1 MPTIIEGGALATLLA
16 MSVAAP
22 VLLALDTATDR
33 VHAALAVGA
42 AVQTL
47 DLPGG
52 AQASTQLLP
61 ALQGL
66 LRDAGLAWPDLD
78 AIAFGSG
85 PGAFTGLRTA
95 CSVTQGLALGA
106 DCPVIVIDTL
116 MAVAE
121 DARQQSPQTCAPG
134 DVVWVLQDARMDELY
149 VGAFTWDGADWQVA
163 HATQLWPLT
172 EPVSRWTRGSLTPT
186 EGLRLCGNA
195 LQAYPDRFAPLWPL
209 GARVLGEASA
219 APRGAALAAL
229 AQRAWARGDTVDV
242 ALALP
247 RYVRD
252 KVAQTTAER
261 RAIAQAPRHID
272 RLMTVDDI
280 PAVLEMEQAACV
292 HPVHAWTED
301 NYRSSLRS
309 GYWMRVRC
317 EADSGRIVAVCVAM
331 DGVDEVHL
339 LNIVVSRAHQGQGI
353 ARALLGLLC
362 ERCRARQA
370 GLLWLE
376 VRPSNERALA
386 LYRREGFVEVG
397 RRKAYYPAP
406 EGRED
411 ALVMRRDIDLGGA
424 ARAVD

>member
-1 MPTIIEGGALATLLA
+1 

-22 VLLALDTATDR
+22 VLLALDTAIDR

-42 AVQTL
+42 AVQAL

-52 AQASTQLLP
+52 AQASAQLLP

-66 LRDAGLAWPDLD
+66 LRDAGLTWSDLD

-106 DCPVIVIDTL
+106 DCPVIVLDTL

-121 DARQQSPQTCAPG
+121 DARQQAPQDCAPG
-134 DVVWVLQDARMDELY
+134 DTVWVLQDARMEELY

-163 HATQLWPLT
+163 QAAQLWPLT
-172 EPVSRWTRGSLTPT
+172 EPIARWAQVSQDTAKDLH
-186 EGLRLCGNA
+186 LCGNA
-195 LQAYPDRFAPLWPL
+195 LQAYPDRFATLWPL
-209 GARVLGEASA
+209 GVTVMGETA
-219 APRGAALAAL
+219 APRGGALLAL

-272 RLMTVDDI
+272 RLMTEADI

-317 EADSGRIVAVCVAM
+317 EVDGGRIVAVCVAM
-331 DGVDEVHL
+331 DGVDEIHL
-339 LNIVVSRAHQGQGI
+339 LNIAVARAQQGQGI
-353 ARALLGLLC
+353 ARALLGLLY
-362 ERCRARQA
+362 ERCLARQA
-370 GLLWLE
+370 SLLWLE
-376 VRPSNERALA
+376 VRPSNERACA
-386 LYRREGFVEVG
+386 LYIREGFVEVG
-397 RRKAYYPAP
+397 RRKGYYPAP
-406 EGRED
+406 DGRED
-411 ALVMRRDIDLGGA
+411 ALVMRRNIDLGGP

>member
-1 MPTIIEGGALATLLA
+1 
-16 MSVAAP
+16 MSAAAP

-33 VHAALAVGA
+33 VHAALAVGH
-42 AVQTL
+42 AVQSL
-47 DLPGG
+47 DLAGG
-52 AQASTQLLP
+52 AQASAQLLP

-66 LRDAGLAWPDLD
+66 LREAGLTWADLD

-106 DCPVIVIDTL
+106 NCPVIVLDTL

-121 DARQQSPQTCAPG
+121 DARQQAPQASAPG

-149 VGAFTWDGADWQVA
+149 VGAFSWDGQDWQVA
-163 HATQLWPLT
+163 QPAQLWPLT
-172 EPVSRWTRGSLTPT
+172 EPLARWGEAHTAA
-186 EGLRLCGNA
+186 LRLCGNA
-195 LQAYPDRFAPLWPL
+195 LQAYPDRFAPLWSL
-209 GARVLGEASA
+209 GATALGTGA
-219 APRGAALAAL
+219 APRGPALVAL
-229 AQRAWARGDTVDV
+229 SQRAWARGNVVDV

-261 RAIAQAPRHID
+261 RAVAQAPRYAD
-272 RLMTVDDI
+272 RLMTEADI
-280 PAVLEMEQAACV
+280 PAVIEMERAACA
-292 HPVHAWTED
+292 HPLHAWTED

-331 DGVDEVHL
+331 DGADEIHL
-339 LNIVVSRAHQGQGI
+339 LNIAVARAQQGQGL
-353 ARALLGLLC
+353 ARALLGLLY
-362 ERCRARQA
+362 ERCRARRA
-370 GLLWLE
+370 ALLWLE
-376 VRPSNERALA
+376 VRPSNDRAHA
-386 LYRREGFVEVG
+386 LYLREGFVEVG
-397 RRKAYYPAP
+397 RRKGYYPAP

-411 ALVMRRDIDLGGA
+411 ALVMRRDIELGGL

>member
-1 MPTIIEGGALATLLA
+1 MDHIIEGGALATLLA
-16 MSVAAP
+16 MSFAAP

-33 VHAALAVGA
+33 VHAALVVGD

-52 AQASTQLLP
+52 AQASAQLLP
-61 ALQGL
+61 ALQGML
-66 LRDAGLAWPDLD
+66 HEAGLAWPDLD

-106 DCPVIVIDTL
+106 DCPVIVLDTL

-121 DARQQSPQTCAPG
+121 DARQQAPEDCPPG
-134 DVVWVLQDARMDELY
+134 TEVWVLQDARMEELY
-149 VGAFTWDGADWQVA
+149 VGAFTWRGQDWQVA
-163 HATQLWPLT
+163 QAAQLWPLS
-172 EPVSRWTRGSLTPT
+172 EPVARWASDAGRGA
-186 EGLRLCGNA
+186 ELRLCGNA
-195 LQAYPDRFAPLWPL
+195 LRTYPDHFAPLWPL
-209 GARVLGEASA
+209 GAAVLGAAEA

-229 AQRAWARGDTVDV
+229 AQRAWLRGEAVDV

-261 RAIAQAPRHID
+261 RAIAQAPRYTD
-272 RLMTVDDI
+272 RMMTEADI
-280 PAVLEMEQAACV
+280 PAVLAMEQAACA
-292 HPVHAWTED
+292 HPVHAWTEG

-317 EADSGRIVAVCVAM
+317 ETDSGRVVAVCVAM
-331 DGVDEVHL
+331 DGADEIHL
-339 LNIVVSRAHQGQGI
+339 LNIAVDRMLQGRGI
-353 ARALLGLLC
+353 ARALLGLLY

-370 GLLWLE
+370 GVLWLE
-376 VRPSNERALA
+376 VRPSNGRARALYA
-386 LYRREGFVEVG
+386 REGFVEVG

-411 ALVMRRDIDLGGA
+411 ALVMRRDIDLGGR

>member
-1 MPTIIEGGALATLLA
+1 

-52 AQASTQLLP
+52 AQASAQLLP
-61 ALQGL
+61 ALRGL
-66 LRDAGLAWPDLD
+66 LREAGLTWSDLD

-106 DCPVIVIDTL
+106 DCPVIVLDTL

-121 DARQQSPQTCAPG
+121 DARQQAPQDCAPG
-134 DVVWVLQDARMDELY
+134 DTVWVLQDARMEELY
-149 VGAFTWDGADWQVA
+149 VGAFTWNGADWLVA
-163 HATQLWPLT
+163 HPAQLWPLT
-172 EPVSRWTRGSLTPT
+172 EPVARWAQGAHTAA
-186 EGLRLCGNA
+186 GLRLCGNA
-195 LQAYPDRFAPLWPL
+195 LQAYPERFAPLWPL
-209 GARVLGEASA
+209 GATVLAEAPS
-219 APRGAALAAL
+219 APRGGALATL

-272 RLMTVDDI
+272 RLMTAADI
-280 PAVLEMEQAACV
+280 PAVLVMEQAACV

-331 DGVDEVHL
+331 DGVDEIHL
-339 LNIVVSRAHQGQGI
+339 LNIAVAREHQGQGI
-353 ARALLGLLC
+353 ARALLGLLYA
-362 ERCRARQA
+362 RCRDRQA

-376 VRPSNERALA
+376 VRPSNERACA
-386 LYRREGFVEVG
+386 LYTREGFVEVG
-397 RRKAYYPAP
+397 RRKGYYPAP
-406 EGRED
+406 DGRED
-411 ALVMRRDIDLGGA
+411 ALVMRRDIDLGGP

>member
-1 MPTIIEGGALATLLA
+1 
-16 MSVAAP
+16 MSVAVP

-33 VHAALAVGA
+33 VHAALAVGT

-52 AQASTQLLP
+52 AQASAQLLP

-66 LRDAGLAWPDLD
+66 LRDAGLTWSDLD

-106 DCPVIVIDTL
+106 DCPVIVLDTL

-121 DARQQSPQTCAPG
+121 DARQQAPQGCVPG
-134 DVVWVLQDARMDELY
+134 DVVWVLQDARMEELY

-163 HATQLWPLT
+163 QAAQLWPLT
-172 EPVSRWTRGSLTPT
+172 EPVARWGQDARAAA
-186 EGLRLCGNA
+186 GLHLCGNA
-195 LQAYPDRFAPLWPL
+195 LQAYPDRFASLWPL
-209 GARVLGEASA
+209 GATVLGEATA
-219 APRGAALAAL
+219 APRAGALAAL

-261 RAIAQAPRHID
+261 RAIAQAPRHLD
-272 RLMTVDDI
+272 RLMTEVDI
-280 PAVLEMEQAACV
+280 PAVLTMEQAACV
-292 HPVHAWTED
+292 HPVHAWTDD

-331 DGVDEVHL
+331 DGVDEIHL
-339 LNIVVSRAHQGQGI
+339 LNIAVAREHQGQGI
-353 ARALLGLLC
+353 ARALFGLLYA
-362 ERCRARQA
+362 RCRDRQA
-370 GLLWLE
+370 SLLWLE
-376 VRPSNERALA
+376 VRHSNERACA
-386 LYRREGFVEVG
+386 LYIREGFVEVG
-397 RRKAYYPAP
+397 RRKGYYPAP
-406 EGRED
+406 DGRED
-411 ALVMRRDIDLGGA
+411 ALVMRRNIDLGGA
-424 ARAVD
+424 TRAVD

>member
-1 MPTIIEGGALATLLA
+1 MGT
-16 MSVAAP
+16 
-22 VLLALDTATDR
+22 
-33 VHAALAVGA
+33 

-52 AQASTQLLP
+52 AQASAQLLP
-61 ALQGL
+61 AVRGL
-66 LRDAGLAWPDLD
+66 LREAGLGWSDLD

-106 DCPVIVIDTL
+106 DCPVIVLDTL

-121 DARQQSPQTCAPG
+121 DARQQAPQDCAPG
-134 DVVWVLQDARMDELY
+134 DVVWVLQDARMEELY
-149 VGAFTWDGADWQVA
+149 VGAFTWDGADWKVA
-163 HATQLWPLT
+163 QAAQLWPLT
-172 EPVSRWTRGSLTPT
+172 EPAARWAQGSPNTVP
-186 EGLRLCGNA
+186 GLRLCGNA
-195 LQAYPDRFAPLWPL
+195 LQAYPDRFAALWPQ
-209 GARVLGEASA
+209 GATVLGEATA
-219 APRGAALAAL
+219 APRAGALAAL

-272 RLMTVDDI
+272 RLMTAADI
-280 PAVLEMEQAACV
+280 PAVLAMEQAACV

-331 DGVDEVHL
+331 DGVDEIHL
-339 LNIVVSRAHQGQGI
+339 LNIAVARAQQGQGI
-353 ARALLGLLC
+353 ARALLGLLY

-370 GLLWLE
+370 SLLWLE
-376 VRPSNERALA
+376 VRPSNARACA
-386 LYRREGFVEVG
+386 LYLREGFVEVG
-397 RRKAYYPAP
+397 LRKGYYPAP

-411 ALVMRRDIDLGGA
+411 ALVMRRDIELGGSEH
-424 ARAVD
+424 AVA

>member
-1 MPTIIEGGALATLLA
+1 MFAIIEGSALATLA
-16 MSVAAP
+16 FMSVAVP

-33 VHAALAVGA
+33 VHAALAVGE
-42 AVQTL
+42 AVRPL

-66 LRDAGLAWPDLD
+66 LRDAGLVWTDLD

-106 DCPVIVIDTL
+106 DCPVIVLDTL

-121 DARQQSPQTCAPG
+121 DARQQAPQGCACG
-134 DVVWVLQDARMDELY
+134 DTVWVLQDARMDEMY
-149 VGAFTWDGADWQVA
+149 VGAFTWDGAAWQVA
-163 HATQLWPLT
+163 HAAQLWPLT
-172 EPVSRWTRGSLTPT
+172 EPEARWAHDAQAAVN
-186 EGLRLCGNA
+186 LRLCGNA
-195 LQAYPDRFAPLWPL
+195 LQAYPDRFAALWPL
-209 GARVLGEASA
+209 GATTLSPSA

-229 AQRAWARGDTVDV
+229 AQRAWTRGDTVDV

-261 RAIAQAPRHID
+261 RAVAQPPRFTD
-272 RLMTVDDI
+272 RLMTPADI
-280 PAVLEMEQAACV
+280 PAVLDMERQACL
-292 HPVHAWTED
+292 HPTHAWTED

-309 GYWMRVRC
+309 GYWIRVRC

-331 DGVDEVHL
+331 DGVDELHL
-339 LNIVVSRAHQGQGI
+339 LNIAVARSQQNQGM
-353 ARALLGLLC
+353 ARAMLALLYA
-362 ERCRARQA
+362 RCQARQA
-370 GLLWLE
+370 SMLWLE
-376 VRPSNERALA
+376 VRPSNERAHA

-397 RRKAYYPAP
+397 RRPDYYPAP
-406 EGRED
+406 DGRED
-411 ALVMRRDIDLGGA
+411 ALVMRREIPLE
-424 ARAVD
+424 RPSHAVD

>member
-1 MPTIIEGGALATLLA
+1 MGT
-16 MSVAAP
+16 
-22 VLLALDTATDR
+22 
-33 VHAALAVGA
+33 

-52 AQASTQLLP
+52 AQASAQLLP
-61 ALQGL
+61 AVRGL
-66 LRDAGLAWPDLD
+66 LREAGLSWSDLD

-106 DCPVIVIDTL
+106 DCPVIVLDTL

-121 DARQQSPQTCAPG
+121 DARQQAPQECAPG
-134 DVVWVLQDARMDELY
+134 DVVWVLQDARMEELY
-149 VGAFTWDGADWQVA
+149 VGAFTWDGADWKVA
-163 HATQLWPLT
+163 QAAQLWPLT
-172 EPVSRWTRGSLTPT
+172 EPAARWAQGSPNTVP
-186 EGLRLCGNA
+186 GLRLCGNA
-195 LQAYPDRFAPLWPL
+195 LQAYPDRFAALWPQ
-209 GARVLGEASA
+209 GATVLGEATA
-219 APRGAALAAL
+219 APRAGALAAL

-272 RLMTVDDI
+272 RLMTAADI
-280 PAVLEMEQAACV
+280 PAVLAMEQAACV

-331 DGVDEVHL
+331 DGVDEIHL
-339 LNIVVSRAHQGQGI
+339 LNIAVARAQQGQGI
-353 ARALLGLLC
+353 ARALLGLLY

-370 GLLWLE
+370 SLLWLE
-376 VRPSNERALA
+376 VRPSNARACA
-386 LYRREGFVEVG
+386 LYLREGFVEVG
-397 RRKAYYPAP
+397 LRKGYYPAP

-411 ALVMRRDIDLGGA
+411 ALVMRRDIELGGSEH
-424 ARAVD
+424 AVA

>member
-1 MPTIIEGGALATLLA
+1 
-16 MSVAAP
+16 MSVAVP

-33 VHAALAVGA
+33 VHAALAVGT

-52 AQASTQLLP
+52 AQASSQLLP

-66 LRDAGLAWPDLD
+66 LRDAGLTWSDLD

-106 DCPVIVIDTL
+106 DCPVIVLDTL

-121 DARQQSPQTCAPG
+121 DARQQAPQGCVPG
-134 DVVWVLQDARMDELY
+134 DVVWVLQDARMEELY
-149 VGAFTWDGADWQVA
+149 VGAFTWDGTDWQVA
-163 HATQLWPLT
+163 QAAQLWPLT
-172 EPVSRWTRGSLTPT
+172 EPVARWGQDARAAA
-186 EGLRLCGNA
+186 GLHLCGNA
-195 LQAYPDRFAPLWPL
+195 LQAYPDRFASLWPL
-209 GARVLGEASA
+209 GATVLGEATA
-219 APRGAALAAL
+219 APRAGALAAL

-272 RLMTVDDI
+272 RLMTEADI
-280 PAVLEMEQAACV
+280 PAVLAMEQAACV
-292 HPVHAWTED
+292 HPVHAWTDD

-331 DGVDEVHL
+331 DGVDEIHL
-339 LNIVVSRAHQGQGI
+339 LNIAVAREHQGQGI
-353 ARALLGLLC
+353 ARALLDLLYA
-362 ERCRARQA
+362 RCRDRQA
-370 GLLWLE
+370 SLLWLE
-376 VRPSNERALA
+376 VRPSNERACA
-386 LYRREGFVEVG
+386 LYTREGFVEVG
-397 RRKAYYPAP
+397 RRKGYYPAP
-406 EGRED
+406 DGRED
-411 ALVMRRDIDLGGA
+411 ALVMRRNIDLGGA
-424 ARAVD
+424 TRAVD

>member
-1 MPTIIEGGALATLLA
+1 
-16 MSVAAP
+16 MSVAVP

-33 VHAALAVGA
+33 VHAALAVGT

-52 AQASTQLLP
+52 AQASAQLLP

-66 LRDAGLAWPDLD
+66 LRDAGLTWSDLD

-106 DCPVIVIDTL
+106 DCPVIVLDTL

-121 DARQQSPQTCAPG
+121 DARQQAPQGCVPG
-134 DVVWVLQDARMDELY
+134 DVVWVLQDARMEELY

-163 HATQLWPLT
+163 QAAQLWPLT
-172 EPVSRWTRGSLTPT
+172 EPVARWGQDARAAA
-186 EGLRLCGNA
+186 GLHLCGNA
-195 LQAYPDRFAPLWPL
+195 LQAYPDRFASLWPL
-209 GARVLGEASA
+209 GATVLGEATA
-219 APRGAALAAL
+219 APRAGALAAL

-272 RLMTVDDI
+272 RLMTEADI
-280 PAVLEMEQAACV
+280 PAVLAMEQAACV
-292 HPVHAWTED
+292 HPVHAWTDD

-331 DGVDEVHL
+331 DGVDEIHL
-339 LNIVVSRAHQGQGI
+339 LNIAVARAQQGQGI
-353 ARALLGLLC
+353 ARALLDLLY

-370 GLLWLE
+370 SLLWLE
-376 VRPSNERALA
+376 VRPSNERACA
-386 LYRREGFVEVG
+386 LYIREGFVEVG
-397 RRKAYYPAP
+397 RRKGYYPAP
-406 EGRED
+406 DGRED
-411 ALVMRRDIDLGGA
+411 ALVMRRNIDLGGA
-424 ARAVD
+424 TRAVD

>member
-1 MPTIIEGGALATLLA
+1 

-33 VHAALAVGA
+33 VHAALAVGEV
-42 AVQTL
+42 VQTL

-52 AQASTQLLP
+52 AQASAQLLP
-61 ALQGL
+61 ALRGL
-66 LRDAGLAWPDLD
+66 LDVAGLAWSDLD

-106 DCPVIVIDTL
+106 DCPVIVLDTL

-121 DARQQSPQTCAPG
+121 DARQQAPQDCAPG
-134 DVVWVLQDARMDELY
+134 DVVWVLQDARMEELY

-163 HATQLWPLT
+163 QAAQLWPLT
-172 EPVSRWTRGSLTPT
+172 EPVARWAQGRPDSAG
-186 EGLRLCGNA
+186 GLSLCGNA
-195 LQAYPDRFAPLWPL
+195 LLAYPDRFAPLWPL
-209 GARVLGEASA
+209 GAAVLGGTA
-219 APRGAALAAL
+219 APRGGALAAL
-229 AQRAWARGDTVDV
+229 AQRAWVRGDTVDV

-247 RYVRD
+247 RYVRN

-261 RAIAQAPRHID
+261 RAMAQAPRYTD
-272 RLMTVDDI
+272 RLMTAADI

-331 DGVDEVHL
+331 DGVDEIHL
-339 LNIVVSRAHQGQGI
+339 LNIAVARAQQGQGI
-353 ARALLGLLC
+353 ARALLDLLY

-370 GLLWLE
+370 SLLWLE
-376 VRPSNERALA
+376 VRPSNERACA
-386 LYRREGFVEVG
+386 LYTREGFVEVG
-397 RRKAYYPAP
+397 RRKGYYPAP

-411 ALVMRRDIDLGGA
+411 ALVMRRDIALGGPEH
-424 ARAVD
+424 AVA